1 MEIVYSHAA
10 QRMLIVC
17 ITKRGDDEM
26 KEDSVRLLREV
37 NEGCKTAMDSFKQ
50 IKEFVAEGALAQ
62 LIDEYDRQHQEIGLL
77 CKRLLAEAGEEG
89 KEPGAMAK
97 AMMRLMTE
105 FKMMTEQED
114 SKAAEILLDG
124 GQQHSTRLKNSR
136 LDGSF
141 PTGRLLQFYSIGL
154 YESLLWT
161 IAYNT
166 FRRL

>member
-124 GQQHSTRLKNSR
+124 CHAGIKSL
-136 LDGSF
+136 
-141 PTGRLLQFYSIGL
+141 GRLLRQYPTAGLEEKSIAERLIDIELDL
-154 YESLLWT
+154 YKKLL
-161 IAYNT
+161 A
-166 FRRL
+166 FL